1 MKEGKPFVATRR
13 ALSRHCLGEQHSQ
26 ACNRRARARGHAQ
39 FYDIPIKG
47 AGVGS
52 LVAVVRVE
60 LRAVAVD
67 ELVLLPEDRP
77 ANVPDV
83 RGGGEG
89 GSLWD
94 RRPGR
99 EEGRRREVV
108 MGVGVMRELGVM
120 SDGRGIRVLR
130 NPA

>member
-1 MKEGKPFVATRR
+1 MATRR

-89 GSLWD
+89 GGAVAGLAGGEGVATAHVHSGQGARTWVGGEKGRKRGRA
-94 RRPGR
+94 RR
-99 EEGRRREVV
+99 
-108 MGVGVMRELGVM
+108 
-120 SDGRGIRVLR
+120 
-130 NPA
+130 AT